1 MFITVYLKF
10 RCSAD
15 WERCSSVSRS
25 ITISSDSAYLMS
37 ENMLNDELGDVEAKD
52 DDGKETSMGDL
63 EQEVMNNS
71 TWLI

>member
-1 MFITVYLKF
+1 
-10 RCSAD
+10 
-15 WERCSSVSRS
+15 
-25 ITISSDSAYLMS
+25 MS